1 MACFHVPLPLGGV
14 VAKVGALGVREQ
26 REHRQVL
33 SLQSEFIIFFFFF
46 FLAVLCGLQNLKSP
60 TRDQTLARL
69 PGKSLSSLSLSVL
82 FFSSVFLIISCSCS
96 KVFYGSLLPVES
108 ESKWM
113 ICLSK
118 KPFT

>member
-1 MACFHVPLPLGGV
+1 M
-14 VAKVGALGVREQ
+14 
-26 REHRQVL
+26 
-33 SLQSEFIIFFFFF
+33 
-46 FLAVLCGLQNLKSP
+46 LCGLQNLKSP

-82 FFSSVFLIISCSCS
+82 YFSSVFLIISCSCS
-96 KVFYGSLLPVES
+96 KVFYGSLLPIES

-118 KPFT
+118 KTLYLAKG